1 MDNYEISRDRAQA
14 YFLGFDQEELIR
26 TWELPWD
33 AERLFVRF
41 LGKSY
46 EIHRKTGTVFRA
58 EDGKQAGFSEVL
70 SIFDF
75 LCHEG
80 TEKNPAGVYAPV
92 NSLSGSPKTGGVG
105 ADFHGRTAKVFN
117 IAPEAFRKA
126 CLALGGTPV
135 DMGDIGFSF
144 PLFSELRV
152 ILKFYHSDED
162 FPPSVTLLWD
172 RNLLRYIH
180 YETVFYIA
188 GFLLDS
194 IARLMESTDR

>member
-1 MDNYEISRDRAQA
+1 MDNYELSRNRAQQ
-14 YFLGFDQEELIR
+14 YFLGFDQEKILRFWPLRHDEAFIYL
-26 TWELPWD
+26 D
-33 AERLFVRF
+33 F
-41 LGKSY
+41 LGQSY
-46 EIHRKTGTVFRA
+46 RICRKTGGIFRMA
-58 EDGKQAGFSEVL
+58 DGKQADFNVVL
-70 SIFDF
+70 SVFDL

-80 TEKNPAGVYAPV
+80 KDKLVTGRFAPV
-92 NSLSGSPKTGGVG
+92 NSLKGNSAVGVG
-105 ADFHGRTAKVFN
+105 ADFHGRTAKVFD

-126 CLALGGTPV
+126 CLALGGTPEN
-135 DMGDIGFSF
+135 MGDIGFSF